1 MSSMR
6 YTNAEIVNVARL
18 LTYGTIF
25 PGTFFQASH
34 QTATSPAIA
43 ANKNPR
49 AFKDIAP
56 LDGTVS
62 ELSPVEEVS
71 PVGELSSDVAL
82 GVPVL
87 RVMEEPVMVDILVLV
102 DAPVVLI
109 DEDSV
114 VVESSLLVEESSLVV
129 EAALVAVAELG
140 EEETDSTVLSDSTTN
155 CAE

>member
-1 MSSMR
+1 MR
-6 YTNAEIVNVARL
+6 YTNAEMRKLPSCLHMVQN
-18 LTYGTIF
+18 F
-25 PGTFFQASH
+25 PVHFFQASH
-34 QTATSPAIA
+34 QTVTSPAIA
-43 ANKNPR
+43 ANKNPPT
-49 AFKDIAP
+49 FKDIAP

-114 VVESSLLVEESSLVV
+114 VVEESSLLVDESSLVV
-129 EAALVAVAELG
+129 EAALVAVVEPG
-140 EEETDSTVLSDSTTN
+140 EDETDSTVLSDSTTN